1 VAIAFVGAGA
11 AAAANNANISPAL
24 PAGVG
29 AGDLMI
35 VFGYSRGTGS
45 RPQVP
50 TGWTEIVYDLGFS
63 IGRFMIAY
71 RFWQSGDTA
80 PLLSGGGATND
91 TVLGQVCAFS
101 GVDATTPIE
110 DEQVIA
116 DPGTNDQNLGPIT
129 LPAAPTSA
137 DAAVI
142 VAAAKSDNWTS
153 VATLTGDSQTWV
165 EIGEPSSTL
174 GSDAGLVWN
183 YALTT
188 GTPSLTSKTFTV
200 TGGAGSVWQG
210 ISFTLK
216 AASTG
221 TTLSPAGL
229 TRTRAIGSPTLSPGS
244 APGALVRT
252 RAQGALQVN
261 PTLGAG
267 AQTHTRA
274 LGAPAVSLVSV
285 VSPGSTQQTRALG
298 GPTVSPGLAPGG
310 QLHARALGNLATNST
325 VAPGGQATVRAL
337 GVPTVDIGGA
347 PPPVAA
353 GGHLLAHPGRRPAV
367 RTLRPGS
374 TRRYEP

>member
-110 DEQVIA
+110 DEQA
-116 DPGTNDQNLGPIT
+116 
-129 LPAAPTSA
+129 
-137 DAAVI
+137 I

-285 VSPGSTQQTRALG
+285 VSPGSMQQTRALG
-298 GPTVSPGLAPGG
+298 GPTVSPTIAATAQTHTRAIGSPVVSPGLAPGG
-310 QLHARALGNLATNST
+310 QLHARALGGLATNPT